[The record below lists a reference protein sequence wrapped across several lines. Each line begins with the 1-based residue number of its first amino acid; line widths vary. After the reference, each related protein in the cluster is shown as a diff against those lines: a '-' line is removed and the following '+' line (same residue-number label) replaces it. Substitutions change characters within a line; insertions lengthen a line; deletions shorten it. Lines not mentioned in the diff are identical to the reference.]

1 MNHLPTRTLILSPMG
16 KMFFNILATLPEFE
30 SDLFRLRTREGMAMA
45 RSRGKLR
52 GKKPKLSDKQ
62 QRELRWMHDTGEYAI
77 GDLAE
82 VFPVSRPTVHGTI
95 ARQQIATGR
104 PVSNAP

>member
-1 MNHLPTRTLILSPMG
+1 MAR
-16 KMFFNILATLPEFE
+16 MFFDILAFFAECV
-30 SDLFRLRTREGMAMA
+30 SDLTRLRTREGTAIA
-45 RSRGKLR
+45 QSRGRLR
-52 GKKPKLSDKQ
+52 GKKPKFTAKLQK
-62 QRELRWMHDTGEYAI
+62 ELRRMHDTGEYAI